1 MELKPY
7 TCPQQSSS
15 VEPAGGWKRH
25 PICPGS
31 VHKPP
36 CRLPSLRAPREAR
49 SRRETCRSSGL
60 ASPPFS
66 FFTLPIQFTFI
77 VRVSCRSSTVGT
89 TIYLQVQLLVLHSST
104 QETVHH
110 AKQALAADA
119 HLASTAKWWR
129 QTFSTT
135 TAVPYAKIS
144 EAPAA
149 TELEV
154 ILTPTIAFAP
164 RSAACAFM
172 RSVASARA
180 SLSKSV

>member
-1 MELKPY
+1 MPTAKLERRACGRVEEAPNLSRI
-7 TCPQQSSS
+7 SSQ
-15 VEPAGGWKRH
+15 VALPPAQ
-25 PICPGS
+25 PA
-31 VHKPP
+31 
-36 CRLPSLRAPREAR
+36 RAAR
-49 SRRETCRSSGL
+49 GPLETRETSLIGSRF
-60 ASPPFS
+60 PS
-66 FFTLPIQFTFI
+66 FILHAAYRIQFTFI